1 VADSFVGPMRSS
13 APVGSP
19 TQYTDP
25 KQIDAILKS
34 SDPEAV
40 AESGRSYQK
49 FAAAYEKIAGELL
62 GMRGDLYDAWSGEPA
77 AAAAQSQLREVWSAA
92 ATVHQTAQTFGVTI
106 ERHGSE
112 HLAWYKY
119 SKPPSKD
126 LPEAQSWMT
135 GANERVTQAW
145 GSLPQDMSTS
155 LPPGGMP
162 VEQHAPASAPPATGV
177 SSLEPGSESSHQS
190 RLASSSSAS
199 AGSSLPGAPHGSVT
213 SGSGTQLAGLPTA
226 APGGDTS
233 VLPGGGT
240 SLLPGAGTGLAPGS
254 VPPGAGL
261 SGPTMPEVIGAGP
274 AGGYPSTQPRSPGTP
289 GNPSSGAAAS
299 EAESSAAARRGL
311 TGPVVG
317 GGGGRE
323 TERERARGSWL
334 AEDEDIWTGDIRAA
348 PRVIGEEERAVEA
361 AEPAEAPAP
370 IEVEIDL
377 TGDDVSLEDV
387 LGKLAENSARDPA
400 MEIAELKARLER
412 LERQARS
419 KPGVVDG
426 ESDWIGG
433 GDV

>member
-1 VADSFVGPMRSS
+1 
-13 APVGSP
+13 VGSP

-49 FAAAYEKIAGELL
+49 FAAVYEKIAGELL
-62 GMRGDLYDAWSGEPA
+62 GMRSDLQDAWSGEPA

-119 SKPPSKD
+119 NKPPSKD

-145 GSLPQDMSTS
+145 GSLPQDLSTS
-155 LPPGGMP
+155 LPPGAGWKSG
-162 VEQHAPASAPPATGV
+162 HAPTTAPPSDGDPY
-177 SSLEPGSESSHQS
+177 SGGPGHQS
-190 RLASSSSAS
+190 RLASSESVSE
-199 AGSSLPGAPHGSVT
+199 GSPPGATLPSHDSVID
-213 SGSGTQLAGLPTA
+213 GSGTQLAGLPTA
-226 APGGDTS
+226 APGIDPN

-240 SLLPGAGTGLAPGS
+240 NLLPGPGTGLPPGS
-254 VPPGAGL
+254 VTPAGGL
-261 SGPTMPEVIGAGP
+261 SGSTMPGVIGAGP
-274 AGGYPSTQPRSPGTP
+274 VGGYRGGQPRSPGLRGTL
-289 GNPSSGAAAS
+289 SSGAAAAAS
-299 EAESSAAARRGL
+299 EAESGAAARSGL

-317 GGGGRE
+317 GGRE
-323 TERERARGSWL
+323 TEKERSRESWL
-334 AEDEDIWTGDIRAA
+334 AEDEDTWTGGIQAA
-348 PRVIGEEERAVEA
+348 PRLIGEEKRAVETPES
-361 AEPAEAPAP
+361 AEEPAP

-377 TGDDVSLEDV
+377 TGDDVSLEDI
-387 LGKLAENSARDPA
+387 LDKLAARPA
-400 MEIAELKARLER
+400 KGPAAEIADLKARLER
-412 LERQARS
+412 LERRARS
-419 KPGVVDG
+419 QPGVVHG

>member
-13 APVGSP
+13 APMGSP

-62 GMRGDLYDAWSGEPA
+62 SMRGDLHDAWSGEPA

-92 ATVHQTAQTFGVTI
+92 TTVHQTAQTFGVTI

-119 SKPPSKD
+119 NKPPSKD
-126 LPEAQSWMT
+126 LPEAQSWMI

-155 LPPGGMP
+155 LPPGGRSADAHVP
-162 VEQHAPASAPPATGV
+162 VSAPPDSGV
-177 SSLEPGSESSHQS
+177 SSSAAAASGSGHPS
-190 RLASSSSAS
+190 RLASS
-199 AGSSLPGAPHGSVT
+199 GSISDGSLPGAAHGAVT
-213 SGSGTQLAGLPTA
+213 GGSDTQLAGLPTA
-226 APGGDTS
+226 VPGPDTS
-233 VLPGGGT
+233 LPGGGT
-240 SLLPGAGTGLAPGS
+240 SLLPGGGTGLTSGS
-254 VPPGAGL
+254 VPPGAGV
-261 SGPTMPEVIGAGP
+261 SGPAMPGVIGAGP
-274 AGGYPSTQPRSPGTP
+274 VGGYPGGRSPSP
-289 GNPSSGAAAS
+289 GMRGNLSSDATAS
-299 EAESSAAARRGL
+299 EAESAAAARRGL
-311 TGPVVG
+311 NGPVLG

-323 TERERARGSWL
+323 TGKERKRESWM
-334 AEDEDIWTGDIRAA
+334 AEEEDTWTGGIKAA
-348 PRVIGEEERAVEA
+348 PRLIGEEERTVEA
-361 AEPAEAPAP
+361 PESAEPPEP

-377 TGDDVSLEDV
+377 TGDDVSLDDV
-387 LGKLAENSARDPA
+387 LGKLAANAARDPST
-400 MEIAELKARLER
+400 EIAELKARLER
-412 LERQARS
+412 LERKARS

>member
-1 VADSFVGPMRSS
+1 VVDSYVGPMRSS

-25 KQIDAILKS
+25 KQIDAVLKS

-62 GMRGDLYDAWSGEPA
+62 GMRSDLHDAWSGEPA
-77 AAAAQSQLREVWSAA
+77 AVAAQSQLREVWSAA

-119 SKPPSKD
+119 NKPPSKD

-145 GSLPQDMSTS
+145 SSLPQDMSTS

-162 VEQHAPASAPPATGV
+162 VEQHAPASAPPAPGA
-177 SSLEPGSESSHQS
+177 SSPAAGSESSHRS
-190 RLASSSSAS
+190 HLASS
-199 AGSSLPGAPHGSVT
+199 GSGSDVSLPGATHGSATV
-213 SGSGTQLAGLPTA
+213 GSETQLAGLPTA
-226 APGGDTS
+226 APGVDTS

-240 SLLPGAGTGLAPGS
+240 SLLPGGGPGLVSGS
-254 VPPGAGL
+254 VTPGAGL
-261 SGPTMPEVIGAGP
+261 SGPGVPGVIGSGP
-274 AGGYPSTQPRSPGTP
+274 VGGYRGMHARSPGMR
-289 GNPSSGAAAS
+289 GSLSSDAAAS
-299 EAESSAAARRGL
+299 EAESAAAARRGL

-317 GGGGRE
+317 GGGARE
-323 TERERARGSWL
+323 TEKERTRESWL
-334 AEDEDIWTGDIRAA
+334 AEDEDTWTGGVQAA
-348 PRVIGEEERAVEA
+348 PRVIGEENRAVETP
-361 AEPAEAPAP
+361 EPVEAPAP

-377 TGDDVSLEDV
+377 TGDNVSLEDV
-387 LGKLAENSARDPA
+387 LGRLAGNTAKDPA
-400 MEIAELKARLER
+400 TEIAELKARLER
-412 LERQARS
+412 LERRARS
-419 KPGVVDG
+419 EPGVVDG

>member
-1 VADSFVGPMRSS
+1 MAESFVGPMRSS

-25 KQIDAILKS
+25 KQIDAILKT

-40 AESGRSYQK
+40 TASGQSYQK

-62 GMRGDLYDAWSGEPA
+62 GMRGDLHDAWSGEPA

-119 SKPPSKD
+119 NKPPSKD

-135 GANERVTQAW
+135 GANERVSQAW
-145 GSLPQDMSTS
+145 GSLPQDLSTS
-155 LPPGGMP
+155 LPPGKGT
-162 VEQHAPASAPPATGV
+162 VDDHTPASTPLGGGTPSPAVAGSGSSHEPGLV
-177 SSLEPGSESSHQS
+177 SSGSVSE
-190 RLASSSSAS
+190 
-199 AGSSLPGAPHGSVT
+199 GSVPGATHGSVT
-213 SGSGTQLAGLPTA
+213 GGSGTELAGLPTA
-226 APGGDTS
+226 APG
-233 VLPGGGT
+233 VLPASGT
-240 SLLPGAGTGLAPGS
+240 SLFPGAGTGLVPGS
-254 VPPGAGL
+254 APPGVGL
-261 SGPTMPEVIGAGP
+261 SGPAMPGVIGSGP
-274 AGGYPSTQPRSPGTP
+274 VGGYPGVQARSSGMR
-289 GNPSSGAAAS
+289 GSLSSGAAAS
-299 EAESSAAARRGL
+299 EAESGAAARRGL

-323 TERERARGSWL
+323 TEKERPRESWL
-334 AEDEDIWTGDIRAA
+334 AEDEDTWTGGIQVA
-348 PRVIGEEERAVEA
+348 PRVIGEEERAVETPK
-361 AEPAEAPAP
+361 PAEAPAP

-377 TGDDVSLEDV
+377 TGDDVSIEDV
-387 LGKLAENSARDPA
+387 LSKLAGNTAKDPA
-400 MEIAELKARLER
+400 AEIAELKARLER
-412 LERQARS
+412 LERQAQS